1 MELNANGKDR
11 KMSRIISL
19 PGCVYYCA
27 SFALSF
33 PYIATEYHIFLVVFF
48 IKFIKAD
55 SEFISFAF
63 FSTFLPGF
71 YLMLFCDADEIRH
84 VVHVMFH

>member
-1 MELNANGKDR
+1 MLTAKIGKCLV
-11 KMSRIISL
+11 SFLCPGVCII
-19 PGCVYYCA
+19 V